1 MTDRSVEH
9 ATIVIERHYD
19 ATPAEVFA
27 AWADAAARERWFV
40 AAEGWAIAEYSHD
53 FRVGGREQGRFA
65 QKQDGPVYGNDTLYW
80 DIVPARRIIF
90 AYTMARDGAVISA
103 SLATVE
109 LRPDGLGTLLVFT
122 EQGAFLDGGDQPR
135 FREHGWNDL
144 LDRLGVA
151 LTGAGAA

>member
-19 ATPAEVFA
+19 APPAAVFA
-27 AWADAAARERWFV
+27 AWAEPAVRQRWFV
-40 AAEGWAIAEYSHD
+40 AAEGWEIAEYSHD
-53 FRVGGREQGRFA
+53 FRVGGRERGRFA
-65 QKQDGPVYGNDTLYW
+65 QKTAGPVYGNDTLYW
-80 DIVPARRIIF
+80 DIVPGRRIIF
-90 AYTMARDGAVISA
+90 AYTMARDGTLISA

-109 LRPDGLGTLLVFT
+109 LRPDGPGTLLVFT

-144 LDRLGVA
+144 LDRLGA
-151 LTGAGAA
+151 EIGPAAA

>member
-19 ATPAEVFA
+19 APPAAVFA
-27 AWADAAARERWFV
+27 AWAEPAARQRWFV
-40 AAEGWAIAEYSHD
+40 AAEGWEIAEYSHD
-53 FRVGGREQGRFA
+53 FRVGGRERGRFA
-65 QKQDGPVYGNDTLYW
+65 QKTAGPVYGNDTLYW
-80 DIVPARRIIF
+80 DIVPGRRIIF
-90 AYTMARDGAVISA
+90 AYTMARDGTLISA

-109 LRPDGLGTLLVFT
+109 LATDGTGTLLVFT

-144 LDRLGVA
+144 LDRLGAEV
-151 LTGAGAA
+151 GPAAA